1 MKQPMMNRDIKL
13 ENTDLHSLTQFSDP
27 PCSAGSIHLVL
38 HPLILTSS
46 IQSVTDN
53 TLPPVK
59 RERSL

>member
-13 ENTDLHSLTQFSDP
+13 ENTY
-27 PCSAGSIHLVL
+27 IHLLGLVTPLALHVLSIWFCL

-46 IQSVTDN
+46 IHSMADN